1 MLEFIEKKVA
11 LGDGVVVREKG
22 VRPWLPLDAFAIPAD
37 GIEVV
42 LATARPDSELVET
55 CPEWRPL
62 PLVRLVGRWIRQLPV
77 ATVVMARSTAWGS
90 TASLSGAGAGARA
103 GSVVPQ
109 PAITKTVTAATDR
122 RAINSRTELQLRP
135 MGRQRIAQDVQRV
148 FERKAGGA
156 PPGGVHRARA
166 THGQLREGAPGA
178 ERTGIQSECYAR
190 RHVAGHRDSHLQ
202 GVDVG

>member
-77 ATVVMARSTAWGS
+77 GDRGHGAQHRLGLDGVAQWCGRWRSCGQCRTTAGDHEDGHGGDRQ
-90 TASLSGAGAGARA
+90 ACH
-103 GSVVPQ
+103 Q
-109 PAITKTVTAATDR
+109 FTDR
-122 RAINSRTELQLRP
+122 APTPTDGPTENRSRRAARLR
-135 MGRQRIAQDVQRV
+135 AQGWWR
-148 FERKAGGA
+148 A
-156 PPGGVHRARA
+156 PRRC
-166 THGQLREGAPGA
+166 APGPCHPRPA
-178 ERTGIQSECYAR
+178 T
-190 RHVAGHRDSHLQ
+190 
-202 GVDVG
+202 